1 MVFRKIVQSRHAEWV
16 WHIDDMPPVGISPY
30 SILIEEDSV
39 SSLCNCIEEELKVL
53 QDSDK
58 KIQQLRFC
66 LIVQKGVELLM
77 DELNELT
84 EYFERQDNDSM
95 EVTFGYA
102 VNAVQEKK
110 LCLALLIDVYDGKK
124 VD

>member
-1 MVFRKIVQSRHAEWV
+1 MIFRKLVQSRQAEWV
-16 WHIDDMPPVGISPY
+16 WHIDDIPPVGISPY

-77 DELNELT
+77 DELNVLT
-84 EYFERQDNDSM
+84 DYLENVGHDDM

-110 LCLALLIDVYDGKK
+110 LCLVLLIDVYDGNK
-124 VD
+124 VG

>member
-39 SSLCNCIEEELKVL
+39 SSLRKCIEDELNGL
-53 QDSDK
+53 QDSCK
-58 KIQQLRFC
+58 NIRQLRFC

-77 DELNELT
+77 EDLNVLT
-84 EYFERQDNDSM
+84 DYLENVGHDDM

-110 LCLALLIDVYDGKK
+110 LCLVLLIDVYDGNK
-124 VD
+124 VG